1 MTQQDQTP
9 PVAVTWIGR
18 HRTTLLIAGPLLVAV
33 AILAVYLAGGR
44 YVSTD
49 DAYVQSARVD
59 ISANISERLKAIYVH
74 DNQPVKAGTVLF
86 ALDPSRFE
94 VAVQEAEAELAAA
107 RLKIQTLQATYQERL
122 ADQAAAQDTL
132 GFQQKE
138 YERQVKL
145 AEAGISSHAQ
155 LEKSQNDLASTRQ
168 KLAAARQQSASAFA
182 ELNGDP
188 NAPLDSQPGVKQAQA
203 RLDRAKLDLSYT
215 QVRAPIDGVVTKVE
229 QIQVGNYVQTG
240 APLFA
245 LVADKNI
252 WVEANFKE
260 TDLTYVRPGQKA
272 SFTLDTYPN
281 RTFDAVVES
290 VSPGTGSSFSLLPPE
305 NSSGNWVKVV
315 QRLPVR
321 LAITDPPN
329 DVKLTA
335 GMSAVVKVD
344 TGERRSRLARF
355 LP

>member
-1 MTQQDQTP
+1 MTQMDQPRT
-9 PVAVTWIGR
+9 VAVAWIGR
-18 HRTTLLIAGPLLVAV
+18 YRRVLLVAGPLLVAL
-33 AILAVYLAGGR
+33 AILAFYLADGR

-86 ALDPSRFE
+86 ALDPSRFD
-94 VAVQEAEAELAAA
+94 VAVQEAEAQLAAA
-107 RLKIQTLQATYQERL
+107 RLKIQTLQATYRERL
-122 ADQAAAQDTL
+122 ADQAAAEDTL
-132 GFQQKE
+132 AFQQKD
-138 YERQVKL
+138 YDRQVKL

-155 LEKSQNDLASTRQ
+155 LEQSQHDLASTRQ
-168 KLAAARQQSASAFA
+168 KLLAARQESASAFA
-182 ELNGDP
+182 DLNGNPD
-188 NAPLDSQPGVKQAQA
+188 APLDSQPGVRQAQA
-203 RLDRAKLDLSYT
+203 ALDRAKLDLSYT
-215 QVRAPIDGVVTKVE
+215 VVRAPLDGVVTKVE
-229 QIQVGNYVQTG
+229 QIQVGDYIQTG

-245 LVADKNI
+245 LVSDKNV

-272 SFTLDTYPN
+272 SFTLDTYPD
-281 RTFDAVVES
+281 RHFDAVVES

-321 LAITDPPN
+321 LAITDPPA
-329 DVKLTA
+329 DISFHA
-335 GMSAVVKVD
+335 GMSAVVSVD
-344 TGERRSRLARF
+344 TGRRRNLLAGWM
-355 LP
+355 P

>member
-1 MTQQDQTP
+1 MTQPEPSQTA
-9 PVAVTWIGR
+9 VAAWIGR
-18 HRTTLLIAGPLLVAV
+18 HRNILLIGGPLLVALV
-33 AILAVYLAGGR
+33 ILVIYAMGGR

-74 DNQPVKAGTVLF
+74 DNQAVKAGTVLF

-94 VAVQEAEAELAAA
+94 VAVQEAEARLAAA
-107 RLKIQTLQATYQERL
+107 KLKIQTLQAAYQEKL
-122 ADQAAAQDTL
+122 AGQAAAQDSL
-132 GFQQKE
+132 AFQQKE
-138 YERQVKL
+138 YDRQVKL

-155 LEKSQNDLASTRQ
+155 LEKSENDLASTRQ
-168 KLAAARQQSASAFA
+168 RLAAARQQSASAFA

-188 NAPLDSQPGVKQAQA
+188 NAPPDSQPGVRQAQA
-203 RLDRAKLDLSYT
+203 ALDRAKLDLSYT
-215 QVRAPIDGVVTKVE
+215 VVRAPVDGVVTKVE
-229 QIQVGNYVQTG
+229 QIQAGDYIQTG

-245 LVADKNI
+245 LVADKDI
-252 WVEANFKE
+252 WVEANYKE
-260 TDLTYVRPGQKA
+260 TDLTYVHPGQKA
-272 SFTLDTYPN
+272 TFTLDTYPG
-281 RTFDAVVES
+281 RSFDAVVES

-321 LAITDPPN
+321 LAITDPPA
-329 DVKLTA
+329 DISLHA
-335 GMSAVVKVD
+335 GMSAVVRVD
-344 TGERRSRLARF
+344 TGQRHNRLAGL